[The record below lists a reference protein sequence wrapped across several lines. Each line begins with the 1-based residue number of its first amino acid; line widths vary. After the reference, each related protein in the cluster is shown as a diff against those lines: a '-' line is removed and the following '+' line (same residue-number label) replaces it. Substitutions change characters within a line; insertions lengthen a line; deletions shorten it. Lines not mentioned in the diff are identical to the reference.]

1 MEGKK
6 EEKTTSEDSVED
18 PQKEEKTTSE
28 DSVEDPH
35 QTK

>member
-1 MEGKK
+1 MEASGVVKEKMMEGKK

-18 PQKEEKTTSE
+18 PQ
-28 DSVEDPH
+28 